1 MAGKGPDS
9 VLHAILSD
17 TPRVHRT
24 LCLDLPAQNLTA
36 QELEELQ
43 VRVLAGG
50 RA

>member
-1 MAGKGPDS
+1 M
-9 VLHAILSD
+9 LHAILSD
-17 TPRVHRT
+17 TLPLHRT
-24 LCLDLPAQNLTA
+24 LCRDLPAQNLTA